1 MIIMIRVL
9 ILVLLLLA
17 VSLLFYRSPELI
29 CIRNEGFKNPDV
41 APGNPFP
48 PLGMNVCRDLPDGSA
63 CMDVNTAL
71 QTEGS
76 RPLFTG
82 VDVPPAGPIVS
93 LNSNDVPL
101 SFINPQRTFEE
112 EPYKVEDGQTIYPPW
127 GNKDPGSFEQLTEKT
142 GKYRFKI
149 PELLYDGIWKKDNKE
164 WVLPIPTD
172 CQVKGTYGAD
182 KLSPIAERCLFGQ
195 TIVDPAECAGL
206 VYPSPPPLTY
216 VYNC

>member
-1 MIIMIRVL
+1 MIRVL
-9 ILVLLLLA
+9 SILVLVFLIY
-17 VSLLFYRSPELI
+17 LLFYRSSPELI
-29 CIRNEGFKNPDV
+29 VYTNQEGFKNPDM

-48 PLGMNVCRDLPDGSA
+48 PLGMNVCRDLRDGVA
-63 CMDVNTAL
+63 CMDVSIAL

-93 LNSNDVPL
+93 LNNNSTPL
-101 SFINPQRTFEE
+101 SYIYSVRTFED
-112 EPYKVEDGQTIYPPW
+112 EPYQVEDGRTIYPPW
-127 GNKDPGSFEQLTEKT
+127 GNKEKGSFEQLAEKD

-149 PELLYDGIWKKDNKE
+149 PELLYDGIWKQDNKE

-172 CQVKGTYGAD
+172 CQVKGSYGAN
-182 KLSPIAERCLFGQ
+182 KLSPMAERCLFGQ

-216 VYNC
+216 MYDC